1 MEKSTVNSTPE
12 KIELFQALTKSSNG
26 KYLAVLSDTSID
38 RDGEIVSAEALEGVI
53 KSDGGQ
59 TAILLNHENNIE
71 NLIGHW
77 TNKRLVDIDGHKSL
91 VAEPQF
97 FLSNPKAQ
105 MIKGMLDEGAQCGI
119 SIGAMVKS
127 CEQRKINNKSINV
140 YTELELLE
148 ASFVAI
154 PSNRHGMAM
163 MAMAKKF
170 GKKLDEETQMAEETT
185 KTYSEEE
192 FSAVLAEKSVA
203 EEQIVQLE
211 KDLEEAKAEPEVAE
225 EAVAEEA
232 EAEPEAEE
240 EAEAEPEAEEAK
252 EASVESDISKELS
265 ALKEAN
271 KALTKE
277 FDDFKASPLYKS
289 QFNTPEGDTDV
300 EAPES
305 QELNKGLPIIN
316 R

>member
-12 KIELFQALTKSSNG
+12 KIELFQALTKSTNG

-91 VAEPQF
+91 VAEPEF

-119 SIGAMVKS
+119 SIGAMV
-127 CEQRKINNKSINV
+127 
-140 YTELELLE
+140 TELELLE

-203 EEQIVQLE
+203 EERIVQLE

-240 EAEAEPEAEEAK
+240 EAKAEPEAEEAK

-265 ALKEAN
+265 DLKEAN

-289 QFNTPEGDTDV
+289 QFNTPEGDTEV
-300 EAPES
+300 EAPELS
-305 QELNKGLPIIN
+305 QLDKGLPIIN